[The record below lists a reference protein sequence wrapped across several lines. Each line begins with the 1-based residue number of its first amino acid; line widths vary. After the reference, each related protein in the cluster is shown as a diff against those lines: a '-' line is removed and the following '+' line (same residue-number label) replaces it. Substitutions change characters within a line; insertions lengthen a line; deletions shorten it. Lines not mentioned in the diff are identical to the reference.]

1 MKGFLYPKNGFSRRW
16 RRRGRDDPDFIK
28 LGVSKR
34 RSISSKE
41 RKRLNELRSETEPGM
56 TKRFEILDHTADIGI
71 IVHGEN
77 LKALFENAGEAF
89 FHLITDLRKVRRR
102 TERRI
107 NLGGESLDRLMVDW
121 LSELLY
127 LHDVENLLFKGFNV
141 ESVGEDGLRAIVKG
155 EPFQEGVH
163 VIKTEVKAVT
173 YHQIEVRQ
181 ENGRWRAQ
189 VIFDL

>member
-1 MKGFLYPKNGFSRRW
+1 M
-16 RRRGRDDPDFIK
+16 
-28 LGVSKR
+28 
-34 RSISSKE
+34 
-41 RKRLNELRSETEPGM
+41 M
-56 TKRFEILDHTADIGI
+56 KRFEILDHTADIGI

-77 LKALFENAGEAF
+77 LRALFENAGEAF
-89 FHLITDLRKVRRR
+89 FHLITDLRKVKG
-102 TERRI
+102 RI
-107 NLGGESLDRLMVDW
+107 EKRVSIGGESLDRLMVDW

-141 ESVGEDGLRAIVKG
+141 DSVGEDGLKAAVKG

-181 ENGRWRAQ
+181 ENRGWRAQ
-189 VIFDL
+189 VILDL

>member
-1 MKGFLYPKNGFSRRW
+1 MKH
-16 RRRGRDDPDFIK
+16 
-28 LGVSKR
+28 
-34 RSISSKE
+34 
-41 RKRLNELRSETEPGM
+41 
-56 TKRFEILDHTADIGI
+56 FEILDHTADIGI

-107 NLGGESLDRLMVDW
+107 DIGGESLDRLMVDW

-127 LHDVENLLFKGFNV
+127 LHDVENLLFKGFKV
-141 ESVGEDGLRAIVKG
+141 ESVGEDGLRAVVKG

-163 VIKTEVKAVT
+163 VIKTGVKAVT

-181 ENGRWRAQ
+181 EDGSWRAQ

>member
-1 MKGFLYPKNGFSRRW
+1 M
-16 RRRGRDDPDFIK
+16 
-28 LGVSKR
+28 
-34 RSISSKE
+34 
-41 RKRLNELRSETEPGM
+41 
-56 TKRFEILDHTADIGI
+56 KRFEILDHTADIGI

-102 TERRI
+102 IERRI
-107 NLGGESLDRLMVDW
+107 DIGGESLDRLMVDW

-127 LHDVENLLFKGFNV
+127 LHDVENLLFKGFKV
-141 ESVGEDGLRAIVKG
+141 ESVGEDGLRAVVKG

-163 VIKTEVKAVT
+163 VIKTGVKAVT

-181 ENGRWRAQ
+181 EDGSWRAQ